1 MYKFSDVLLPCN
13 LPKEFEEKAE
23 EIGKI
28 TSSIIKRYMN
38 SFVSQ
43 AVEKAS
49 LGSDMEFII
58 DVKLIF
64 EGFKEE
70 LSPLFEDQVFD
81 LSEYITIC
89 QFMDY
94 SVMKAAQ
101 VLNELTKTMFNMAI
115 TLIKFA
121 GMSKEVAT
129 DMILKSMDT
138 SYDKIIKGDD
148 FH

>member
-1 MYKFSDVLLPCN
+1 MYKFNDVLLPCN

-58 DVKLIF
+58 DAKLIF